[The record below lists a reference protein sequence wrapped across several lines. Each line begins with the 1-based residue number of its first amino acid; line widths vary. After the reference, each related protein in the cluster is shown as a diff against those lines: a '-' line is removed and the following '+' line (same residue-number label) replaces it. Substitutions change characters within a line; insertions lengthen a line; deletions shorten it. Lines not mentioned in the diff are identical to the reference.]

1 MLLYMYIILYN
12 ENNDIIAGL
21 QPGGATHFWVREVFV
36 VRGRY
41 FLNWPQK
48 GNITHKSKYNITSSI
63 NSFIYIYKLYN
74 TCLGYFCPMSLHMA
88 IVMTR
93 FVYKQQIV
101 VVPRNAAGQFS

>member
-21 QPGGATHFWVREVFV
+21 QRGTNTHFWVREVFV

-48 GNITHKSKYNITSSI
+48 GNITHKSKYII
-63 NSFIYIYKLYN
+63 KFK
-74 TCLGYFCPMSLHMA
+74 
-88 IVMTR
+88 V
-93 FVYKQQIV
+93 
-101 VVPRNAAGQFS
+101 